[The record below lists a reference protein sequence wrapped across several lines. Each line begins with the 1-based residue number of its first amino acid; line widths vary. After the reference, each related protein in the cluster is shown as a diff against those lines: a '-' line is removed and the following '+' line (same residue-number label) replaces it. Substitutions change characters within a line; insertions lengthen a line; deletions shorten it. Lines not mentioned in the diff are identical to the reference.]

1 MSLETILIWAVVG
14 LVAGFL
20 ASKVVRGGGMGVLG
34 DIVVGIAGAF
44 LGGFM
49 FRALRI
55 RLPIAGIAGAIVVA
69 FIGAVVLL
77 VLLRLVMRRR

>member
-34 DIVVGIAGAF
+34 DIVVGIVGAF

-49 FRALRI
+49 FRALHVH
-55 RLPIAGIAGAIVVA
+55 LPIAGIAGAIVVA

-77 VLLRLVMRRR
+77 ILLRLVMRSR

>member
-1 MSLETILIWAVVG
+1 MSLETILIWAFVG

-34 DIVVGIAGAF
+34 DIVVGIVGAF

-55 RLPIAGIAGAIVVA
+55 HLPIAGIAGAIVVA

>member
-44 LGGFM
+44 LGGFL
-49 FRALRI
+49 FRALHI
-55 RLPIAGIAGAIVVA
+55 RLPIAGIAGVIVVA

-77 VLLRLVMRRR
+77 LLLRLVTRRR

>member
-1 MSLETILIWAVVG
+1 MSLETILVWAVVG

-20 ASKVVRGGGMGVLG
+20 ASKFVRGGGLGVPG
-34 DIVVGIAGAF
+34 DIVVGIVGAF

-49 FRALRI
+49 FRALHVP
-55 RLPIAGIAGAIVVA
+55 LPMVGIAGAIVVA

-77 VLLRLVMRRR
+77 ALLRLVMRRR

>member
-34 DIVVGIAGAF
+34 DIVVGIVGAF

-55 RLPIAGIAGAIVVA
+55 HLPIAGIAGVIVVA

-77 VLLRLVMRRR
+77 ILLRLVTRRR

>member
-34 DIVVGIAGAF
+34 DIVVGIVGAF

-49 FRALRI
+49 FRALHI
-55 RLPIAGIAGAIVVA
+55 RLPIAGIAGVIVVA

-77 VLLRLVMRRR
+77 ILLRLVTRRR

>member
-20 ASKVVRGGGMGVLG
+20 ASKVVRGGGVGVLG

-44 LGGFM
+44 LGGFL
-49 FRALRI
+49 FRALHI
-55 RLPIAGIAGAIVVA
+55 RLPIAGIAGVIVVA

-77 VLLRLVMRRR
+77 LLLRLVTRRR